1 MNVPPVEAVRVP
13 PAVLQQFVAAILSA
27 VGMEA
32 EHASLLAHLLVT
44 NDLRGVFSHG
54 TRQVAPYARDL
65 RAGTLNPRPQI
76 QVLDETPTTFAVDGD
91 GGLGYFAAWRAAHEI
106 VDRARTAGVVVAVTR
121 NHGHIG
127 AAGLYP
133 ASQPRPACWPTAP
146 QATNCTCSQ
155 ARPTSRPRVAPR

>member
-13 PAVLQQFVAAILSA
+13 PAALQQFVEAILAA

-54 TRQVAPYARDL
+54 TRQVATYARDL

-76 QVLDETPTTFAVDGD
+76 RVRDETPTTFAVDGD
-91 GGLGYFAAWRAAHEI
+91 GGPGLLCGLARGARGRGPRQGGRAG
-106 VDRARTAGVVVAVTR
+106 RG
-121 NHGHIG
+121 GH
-127 AAGLYP
+127 AE
-133 ASQPRPACWPTAP
+133 PRPPTRTRW
-146 QATNCTCSQ
+146 ATP
-155 ARPTSRPRVAPR
+155 AG

>member
-13 PAVLQQFVAAILSA
+13 PAALQQFVVAILSA

-127 AAGLYP
+127 ADARSNCATSSSPPCTRSLLGGSRMA
-133 ASQPRPACWPTAP
+133 ASWKESTVGPH
-146 QATNCTCSQ
+146 
-155 ARPTSRPRVAPR
+155 